1 MAKTDYKIEL
11 RDGLKS
17 AKALNR
23 TTQLKKRGHRVEL
36 TVADIYEVIQCRY

>member
-1 MAKTDYKIEL
+1 MFRATIEL
-11 RDGLKS
+11 RGGLKS

-23 TTQLKKRGHRVEL
+23 STQLKRRGNRVDL